1 MNIVDNIEK
10 IQHVWRKSS
19 VVLLPVKLSK
29 SNYYYFFKFEI

>member
-1 MNIVDNIEK
+1 MNIVDNIEEK

-29 SNYYYFFKFEI
+29 SNYYYFF